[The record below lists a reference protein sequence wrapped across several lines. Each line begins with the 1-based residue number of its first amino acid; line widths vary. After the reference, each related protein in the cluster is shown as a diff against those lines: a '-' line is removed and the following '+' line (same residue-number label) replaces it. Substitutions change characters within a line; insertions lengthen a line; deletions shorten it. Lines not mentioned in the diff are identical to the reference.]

1 MIWDI
6 PTRLFHWLLV
16 ICVFG
21 AFISVNSGNINAHEK
36 FGLTILGLV
45 IFRVTWGVIGHAP
58 SRFANFTPRLSSLKN
73 YLHHRQQDKPGH
85 NPLGALSVLT
95 ILVLLLI
102 QTLTGSF
109 STDDILYDGPLRHLA
124 PNWSDLAYQIHEITR
139 LLIILMVIL
148 HISAILF
155 HRLKF
160 KEKLVSRMITG
171 GQDSQLAQP
180 TWRHQ
185 LTGLGLMALCVTS
198 THLLVM
204 LRPY

>member
-1 MIWDI
+1 MIWDL

-21 AFISVNSGNINAHEK
+21 AFISVDGGYINAHEK

-45 IFRVTWGVIGHAP
+45 IFRIIWGVIGHPP
-58 SRFANFTPRLSSLKN
+58 SRFAYFTPRLSSLKT
-73 YLHHRQQDKPGH
+73 YLQHHQQDKPGH
-85 NPLGALSVLT
+85 NPLGALSVIT

-102 QTLTGSF
+102 QTLTGNF
-109 STDDILYDGPLRHLA
+109 STDDILYDGPLRHFA
-124 PNWSDLAYQIHEITR
+124 PDWSGLAYQIHEITR
-139 LLIILMVIL
+139 LLIILIGVL
-148 HISAILF
+148 HISAILV

-171 GQDSQLAQP
+171 GHDNQLPQP

-185 LTGLGLMALCVTS
+185 LTGLCLMALCVTS
-198 THLLVM
+198 THLLVL